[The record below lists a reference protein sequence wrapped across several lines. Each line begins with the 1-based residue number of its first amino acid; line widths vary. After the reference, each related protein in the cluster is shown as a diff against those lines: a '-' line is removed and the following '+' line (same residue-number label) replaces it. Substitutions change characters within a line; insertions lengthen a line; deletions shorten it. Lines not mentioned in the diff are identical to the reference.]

1 MIATLHPISTVFY
14 QPCYQVSASNVQT
27 FSRSADGEKNLSA
40 NFKVKEFACK
50 DGSDEILIDLDL
62 VDILQRIRDHFGV
75 AVTINSAYRTPAYNA
90 SVDGKPKSYH
100 LRGMAADIAVSG
112 VSPIEVAKY
121 AESMGVRGIGK
132 YNSFVH
138 VDKCSLRRLLEKYSE
153 KEYLQKLYNN

>member
-62 VDILQRIRDHFGV
+62 VTFFSGYAIISVLRSRSILHTV
-75 AVTINSAYRTPAYNA
+75 PLRT
-90 SVDGKPKSYH
+90 
-100 LRGMAADIAVSG
+100 M
-112 VSPIEVAKY
+112 
-121 AESMGVRGIGK
+121 
-132 YNSFVH
+132 
-138 VDKCSLRRLLEKYSE
+138 LLLMVNRNLIICVEWQLTS
-153 KEYLQKLYNN
+153 Q